1 MKRNLLILFVAC
13 LALNVN
19 AQLLWKVSGKG
30 LSKPSYILG
39 THHLAPLSII
49 DSIKGLQTAFDATT
63 QIIGELN
70 MSEVQTPAAMQLMQQ
85 KMMIENDTTL
95 QVLFTPEQY
104 AKINNFTKENLGF
117 DLSQMP
123 KVKPA
128 FIDNNAVVIL
138 YMKHVGNFKPQ
149 EQLDTYFQTKALEKG
164 KKVGALETLDFQLN
178 LLYNSMSLRRQAEL
192 LLCELSDVDKLIN
205 NAKELTSAYMNQEL
219 DTMYEISLEKNGA
232 PCDPLPREMD
242 AIISNRNK
250 AWSTKLPALMTVEPT
265 FVVVG
270 ALHLPGEEGLL
281 NLLKKQGYTLQAVR

>member
-1 MKRNLLILFVAC
+1 MKRNLVILFVAC

-19 AQLLWKVSGKG
+19 AQLLWKVSGNG

-63 QIIGELN
+63 QIIGELK

-95 QVLFTPEQY
+95 QALFTPEQY
-104 AKINNFTKENLGF
+104 TTVNNFTKENLGF

-128 FIDNNAVVIL
+128 FITNNAVVVL

-149 EQLDTYFQTKALEKG
+149 EQLDTYFQTKGIERG
-164 KKVGALETLDFQLN
+164 KKVDALETLDFQFN

-192 LLCELSDVDKLIN
+192 LLCELSDVDKLVN
-205 NAKELTSAYMNQEL
+205 NTKKLTTAYMIQDLN
-219 DTMYEISLEKNGA
+219 TMYKLSLEKEGA
-232 PCDPLPREMD
+232 PCDPLPGEMEAMID
-242 AIISNRNK
+242 DRNK
-250 AWSTKLPALMTVEPT
+250 TWATKLPALMAADPT

-270 ALHLPGEEGLL
+270 ALHLPGEDGLL
-281 NLLKKQGYTLQAVR
+281 NLLKKQGYTVQAVK

>member
-1 MKRNLLILFVAC
+1 MKRNLVILFVAC

-19 AQLLWKVSGKG
+19 AQLLWKVSGNG

-49 DSIKGLQTAFDATT
+49 DSIKGLQTAFNATT
-63 QIIGELN
+63 QIIGELK

-104 AKINNFTKENLGF
+104 TTVNNFTKENLGF

-128 FIDNNAVVIL
+128 FITNNAVVVL

-149 EQLDTYFQTKALEKG
+149 EQLDTYFQTKGIERG
-164 KKVGALETLDFQLN
+164 KKVDALETLDFQFN

-192 LLCELSDVDKLIN
+192 LLCELSDVDKLVN
-205 NAKELTSAYMNQEL
+205 NTKKLTTAYMIQDLN
-219 DTMYEISLEKNGA
+219 TMYKLSLEKEGA
-232 PCDPLPREMD
+232 PCDPLPGEMEAMID
-242 AIISNRNK
+242 DRNK
-250 AWSTKLPALMTVEPT
+250 TWANKLPALMAADPT

-270 ALHLPGEEGLL
+270 ALHLPGEDGLL
-281 NLLKKQGYTLQAVR
+281 NLLKKQGYTVQAVK

>member
-1 MKRNLLILFVAC
+1 MKRNLVILFVAC

-19 AQLLWKVSGKG
+19 AQLLWKVSGNG

-63 QIIGELN
+63 QIIGELK
-70 MSEVQTPAAMQLMQQ
+70 MSEVQTPATMQLMQQ

-104 AKINNFTKENLGF
+104 TTVNNFTKKNLGF
-117 DLSQMP
+117 DLAQMP

-128 FIDNNAVVIL
+128 FITNNAVVVL

-149 EQLDTYFQTKALEKG
+149 EQLDTYFQTKGLEKG
-164 KKVGALETLDFQLN
+164 KKVGALETLDFQFN

-192 LLCELSDVDKLIN
+192 LLCELSDVDKLVN
-205 NAKELTSAYMNQEL
+205 NTKKLTSAYMNQKL
-219 DTMYEISLEKNGA
+219 DTMYKLSLEKEGT
-232 PCDPLPREMD
+232 PCDPLPSEME
-242 AIISNRNK
+242 AMIGHRNK
-250 AWSTKLPALMTVEPT
+250 TWATKLPALMAADPT

-270 ALHLPGEEGLL
+270 ALHLPGEDGLL
-281 NLLKKQGYTLQAVR
+281 NLLKKQGYTVQAVK